1 VLPVEINLDAYRL
14 AKQNKLSIVIHHDL
28 MMEISMM
35 C

>member
-1 VLPVEINLDAYRL
+1 VLPVEMILYAYRL

-28 MMEISMM
+28 MTEISMR